1 MSQNGQTHFKHVRF
15 EDLYCGEK
23 YQKTNQFL
31 LFLFYLFI
39 IIKHNQTKHTYM
51 FQPNIPTCIKKYWG
65 FKLVPF
71 LFVHLFRQTTAQEA
85 K

>member
-1 MSQNGQTHFKHVRF
+1 MARHTLNIFQYLC
-15 EDLYCGEK
+15 DLK
-23 YQKTNQFL
+23 ISTLVKNIKKQIN

-39 IIKHNQTKHTYM
+39 VIKHNQTKHTYM

-71 LFVHLFRQTTAQEA
+71 LFVHLFGQTTAQEA